1 MNCHACQKRIRTPR
15 NEYTVAE
22 LIEML
27 RPKCIACD
35 PTQMPRGGRSQ
46 VELTDFT
53 ASKRKVDPCDQV
65 PISQNQADRDVC
77 GVSPDAF
84 DRLRTAM
91 TALFALNPLDLIIVQ
106 HIANGGK
113 YSDIEQVYINLMQ
126 KCKRYHGSARQ
137 MIYARKNNI
146 CAKLPQLKPMIDAV
160 VRRGGKDADVRR
172 EVDD

>member
-1 MNCHACQKRIRTPR
+1 MNCHDCQKRIRTPR

-27 RPKCIACD
+27 RPKCVACD

-53 ASKRKVDPCDQV
+53 SSKRKVDPCDQV
-65 PISQNQADRDVC
+65 PLSQNQADHDIRDV
-77 GVSPDAF
+77 SPEAF

-91 TALFALNPLDLIIVQ
+91 TALFALHPLDLLIVQ
-106 HIANGGK
+106 HIANGG
-113 YSDIEQVYINLMQ
+113 SFGGFVSVFISLMQ

-137 MIYARKNNI
+137 MIYARKNAI
-146 CAKLPQLKPMIDAV
+146 CVKLPFLKPMIDAV
-160 VRRGGKDADVRR
+160 IRRDGRDAAVRR
-172 EVDD
+172 EVEE

>member
-1 MNCHACQKRIRTPR
+1 MNCHDCQKRVRTPR

-27 RPKCIACD
+27 RPRCVACK
-35 PTQMPRGGRSQ
+35 PAEIPRGGRSQ
-46 VELTDFT
+46 VEATDFT
-53 ASKRKVDPCDQV
+53 LSRRNVDPCEQV
-65 PISQNQADRDVC
+65 PLSQNQADRDVR

-91 TALFALNPLDLIIVQ
+91 TALFALQPLDLLIVQ

-113 YSDIEQVYINLMQ
+113 YSDIERVYINLMQ

-137 MIYARKNNI
+137 MIYARKKNI
-146 CAKLPQLKPMIDAV
+146 CEKLPQLKPMIDAV
-160 VRRGGKDADVRR
+160 VRRDGKDAAVRR
-172 EVDD
+172 EVDE